1 MEYHDANAETHI
13 HPRLG
18 LWDAV
23 SIIVGIVVGTSIF
36 RAPAAIFD
44 FAGGPWAALALWV
57 VGGALAWCGAV
68 CYAEL
73 ATSYPR
79 DGGDYEYLN
88 RAFGRWCGFL
98 FAWAQLT
105 TIISGNIAIM
115 AYVFADYA
123 GHLWPT
129 LNKYE
134 VWLTLAP
141 IAALSALNAVGIAAG
156 KFVQNALTIAKVA
169 GLTGLVLAGLLA
181 ADADSIQPRTEAT
194 ALANG
199 SSTNFGLALVFVLYA
214 YGGWSHAAF
223 VAAEVRSQR
232 RNLPR
237 ALVLGIAGITL
248 VYLAVNGAYLHALGY
263 DTARHATA
271 PAADVLERACGAWG
285 GRAISVLVMLSAL
298 GAINGMILTAARI
311 YAMWG
316 ADYPALAW
324 LGTWNERRAAPL
336 AAIFVQAV
344 IAAALVL
351 LVGTTVGRSLFDRAL
366 SQIGL
371 AGLPWNE
378 YAGGFETL
386 VAGSAPAYWG
396 LTLLTGVAVFTLRW
410 RDREQP
416 RPFVVPLYP
425 LPAIIFCGT
434 CLFMLRAS
442 LVYARGL
449 SLLGVIPLAIG
460 AAVWVVVRPRR
471 CQQQRPPSS
480 Y

>member
-1 MEYHDANAETHI
+1 MGSHEVTADPHI
-13 HPRLG
+13 QPRLG

-36 RAPAAIFD
+36 RASAAIFT
-44 FAGGPWAALALWV
+44 FAGGPGAALALWV

-73 ATSYPR
+73 ATTYPR

-88 RAFGRWCGFL
+88 RAFGRWSGFL

-129 LNKYE
+129 LNRYE

-141 IAALSALNAVGIAAG
+141 IVALSALNVAGIAAG
-156 KFVQNALTIAKVA
+156 KFTQNVLTLAKVV

-181 ADADSIQPRTEAT
+181 ASTGSIPLQVEAT
-194 ALANG
+194 TPANN
-199 SSTNFGLALVFVLYA
+199 SSANIGLALVFVLYA

-223 VAAEVRSQR
+223 VAAEVRNQR

-237 ALVLGIAGITL
+237 ALVFGIAGITL

-263 DTARHATA
+263 DAARNATA
-271 PAADVLERACGAWG
+271 PAADVLERVAGAWG
-285 GRAISVLVMLSAL
+285 SRAISILVMLSAL

-311 YAMWG
+311 YAVWG
-316 ADYPALAW
+316 TDYPALAW
-324 LGTWNERRAAPL
+324 LATWNERRAAPV
-336 AAIFVQAV
+336 AAITVQAM
-344 IAAALVL
+344 IAAVLVAV
-351 LVGTTVGRSLFDRAL
+351 VGTTSGRSTFDWML
-366 SQIGL
+366 IQLGL
-371 AGLPWNE
+371 DALPWQQ
-378 YAGGFETL
+378 YSGGFELL
-386 VAGSAPAYWG
+386 VAGSAPAYWI
-396 LTLLTGVAVFTLRW
+396 LTFLTGVAVFILRW
-410 RDREQP
+410 RDCQP
-416 RPFVVPLYP
+416 ARPFTIPFYP

-442 LVYARGL
+442 FDYAHGL
-449 SLLGVIPLAIG
+449 SLLGFIPLLIG
-460 AAVWVVVRPRR
+460 ALGWLVLR
-471 CQQQRPPSS
+471 QRDA
-480 Y
+480 